1 MMKILAIV
9 GSPRPGGNTSYLV
22 DQALQEAAAHGFE
35 TEKIILTKYRVNP
48 CLGHEKCASFSACR
62 QDDDAPLIL
71 DKFSTADGIILGSP
85 VYYYNMTA
93 QMKAFV
99 DRNYFLYTHGIS
111 PRALCAGL
119 IVIGGGAGI
128 EHTVRA
134 LRRFLK
140 LSADIPDDR
149 IVTLTGYADKPG
161 EVKSNPSLIEEARKL
176 GGRLAEILASA
187 HSPKSA

>member
-1 MMKILAIV
+1 MKILAIV
-9 GSPRPGGNTSYLV
+9 GSPRPKGNTSYLV
-22 DQALQEAAAHGFE
+22 DQALQEAAARRCE
-35 TEKIILTKYRVNP
+35 TEKIMLTRYRVNP
-48 CLGHEKCASFSACR
+48 CLGHEDCASFSACK
-62 QDDDAPLIL
+62 QDDDTPWIL
-71 DKFSTADGIILGSP
+71 DKFISADGVILGSP
-85 VYYYNMTA
+85 VYYYNMAA

-99 DRNYFLYTHGIS
+99 DRNYFLYKHDIS
-111 PRALCAGL
+111 PRMLCAGL

-149 IVTLTGYADKPG
+149 IVVLKGYADKLG
-161 EVKSNPSLIEEARKL
+161 EVKNNPSLIEEARRL